1 MKFERED
8 IVGDDKYDP
17 FELHENHFGLFV
29 KINLKSDFAD
39 YLLEKSILLCK
50 QMRKFIRSN

>member
-29 KINLKSDFAD
+29 KISLKSDFAD

-50 QMRKFIRSN
+50 QMRKFIK